1 MFRNGKNFGICVA
14 AFGFGLLTSFFLPDP
29 VLIVLQAM
37 VIVTAG
43 ILCIK
48 C

>member
-1 MFRNGKNFGICVA
+1 MFRNGKTFGICVA
-14 AFGFGLLTSFFLPDP
+14 AYGFGLLTSFFLPDP
-29 VLIVLQAM
+29 VLIVIQAT
-37 VIVTAG
+37 VIVGAG